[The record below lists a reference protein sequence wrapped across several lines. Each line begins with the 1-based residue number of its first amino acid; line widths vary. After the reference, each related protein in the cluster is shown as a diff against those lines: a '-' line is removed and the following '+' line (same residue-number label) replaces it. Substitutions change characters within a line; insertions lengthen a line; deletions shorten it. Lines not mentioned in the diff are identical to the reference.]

1 MTVTPNTSRD
11 AKAGIPPPTA
21 PATEPAPRPAEGKS
35 PAPDIGRRDWIR
47 VGLAMFAIGFGANL
61 FAPMLEVYRE
71 LNGTSQSSVTAMFG
85 VYAAGLV
92 PALIIFG
99 PISDRRGRRTVLR
112 PAMIVSAIGTI
123 ILALGAI
130 GPEWVLYPGRF
141 VVGTSVG
148 MAMACGAAWIKQL
161 SVDRPTAGPRRATV
175 AVSAGFGGGPFIAG
189 LVAQFAP
196 GPKITPYLVFL
207 AVLLVITPIMWT
219 TPETQF
225 ATHAKAAR
233 RGPLIPKVALTGKFL
248 WAVAAWAPW
257 IFGTVTVSFVAL
269 PVYVA
274 ADLEWKMAY
283 IGALAGVAMIAGML
297 IQPAAARLAK
307 GGMLPL
313 SVVGLG
319 TACAGMLVAASTV
332 WLDSAMM
339 VFPAALVLGASY
351 GIMMVAGLREV
362 EMIARPEELGALI
375 GVFYALSYI
384 GFFVPF
390 TLSIVAPFVGDATG
404 LGGEWGIILC
414 LLFGAVVC
422 IASIVPVARAAERGL
437 DIAERGEGGEPGR
450 K

>member
-1 MTVTPNTSRD
+1 MTVTPNTPD
-11 AKAGIPPPTA
+11 
-21 PATEPAPRPAEGKS
+21 RPE
-35 PAPDIGRRDWIR
+35 IGRRDWIR
-47 VGLAMFAIGFGANL
+47 IGLAMFAIGYGANL
-61 FAPMLEVYRE
+61 FAPMLEVYRSM
-71 LNGTSQSSVTAMFG
+71 NGTGQSSVTAMFG

-112 PAMIVSAIGTI
+112 PAMIVSAIGTVV
-123 ILALGAI
+123 LALGAT
-130 GPEWVLYPGRF
+130 GMEWVLFPGRF
-141 VVGTSVG
+141 IVGVSVG

-161 SVDRPTAGPRRATV
+161 SVDKPTAGPRRATI
-175 AVSAGFGGGPFIAG
+175 AVSAGFGGGPFVAG
-189 LVAQFAP
+189 LVAEFLP
-196 GPKITPYLVFL
+196 GPQLLPYLVFL
-207 AVLLVITPIMWT
+207 GVLAVITPIMWN

-225 ATHAKAAR
+225 AATATAAR
-233 RGPLIPKVALTGKFL
+233 RGPLIPKIALTGKFL

-257 IFGTVTVSFVAL
+257 IFGTVTVSFVTL

-274 ADLEWKMAY
+274 DGLGWKIAY

-297 IQPAAARLAK
+297 IQPTAARLAQ

-319 TACAGMLVAASTV
+319 TACAGMLLAALTV
-332 WLDSAMM
+332 WLDSPMM
-339 VFPAALVLGASY
+339 VFPSAVVLGASY

-362 EMIARPEELGALI
+362 EMIARPDELGALI

-390 TLSIVAPFVGDATG
+390 TLSIMAPLVGGLSG
-404 LGGEWGIILC
+404 LGDQWGIILC

-422 IASIVPVARAAERGL
+422 VASIVPVARAAERGL
-437 DIAERGEGGEPGR
+437 ELR
-450 K
+450 